1 MKVSIKLTRMQMLK
15 ALALTSVTED
25 QAEIILNAIDETEV
39 LDITDTCRNVPEL
52 KDVATTI
59 ALCAVGT
66 IAVAKDVKLL

>member
-1 MKVSIKLTRMQMLK
+1 MLK